1 MSNFVCYTLIDFE
14 DGINLGWINEEYA
27 LEYLIRLVK
36 DSIDTKKYN
45 SLQHKSDRVAYLR
58 ALSVN
63 SLINDVTDIF
73 MKNEELI
80 LNGDKVIGIDNLS
93 TYYDVLLKKQRLKHE

>member
-1 MSNFVCYTLIDFE
+1 MKLADDICYTLIDFE

-27 LEYLIRLVK
+27 LEYLITSLVK

-73 MKNEELI
+73 MKNEESI
-80 LNGDKVIGIDNLS
+80 LNGEYLNLFLIKVF
-93 TYYDVLLKKQRLKHE
+93 TRLR